1 MARVAAASA
10 NVVMLA
16 LLIVAAGVQTLRD
29 VLQAL
34 LRREG
39 SVHVGGN
46 VAGPAALVAYVSA
59 VILIGAFDAMTRRP
73 NQTNQ
78 ARKPKENQENQENNA
93 NQVNQENQ
101 ENGPNT
107 PNGHNGL
114 RQRLHNGPE
123 YDQDDYDNQENHENH
138 ENQNFAALL
147 LSPAALMSR
156 SVPRVVRDTSVL
168 VLFALSLPAV
178 PCLLGIVR
186 HEAMVGAPIM
196 APLRHYVVA
205 AMYRGVIL
213 AVAARAAWRGVKDIA
228 MAVHARVAM
237 YI

>member
-1 MARVAAASA
+1 
-10 NVVMLA
+10 
-16 LLIVAAGVQTLRD
+16 
-29 VLQAL
+29 
-34 LRREG
+34 
-39 SVHVGGN
+39 
-46 VAGPAALVAYVSA
+46 
-59 VILIGAFDAMTRRP
+59 
-73 NQTNQ
+73 
-78 ARKPKENQENQENNA
+78 
-93 NQVNQENQ
+93 
-101 ENGPNT
+101 
-107 PNGHNGL
+107 
-114 RQRLHNGPE
+114 
-123 YDQDDYDNQENHENH
+123 
-138 ENQNFAALL
+138 
-147 LSPAALMSR
+147 MSR